1 MKPLRKIIAALDEWQ
16 RRTRGAGVPYAVVK
30 KFGDDNANLQ
40 VLALAWYG
48 FTAIFPLL
56 LVVVTILGFVG
67 QKSLGTGVITALQK
81 FPVIGTSFP
90 KHPSGSNSLHGSTIG
105 LVIGLLGLIYGAPGV
120 TQSAQQAMATVWDV
134 PQTKFTGFLPRLGRS
149 LAGLIIIGGSFL
161 INALL
166 STYVTGGTSN
176 YAIRV
181 PVLAGLLIINS
192 ALYFAA
198 FTVLTPKVVG
208 PRGLWPG
215 AILGGIAFT
224 ALITVGT
231 GLLTHELKN
240 ASNTYGTFGSIIGI
254 VTVLLLLAKVSIYGA
269 ELNPVLARKLYPRA
283 LPMGGEPTDADFQV
297 LIDLAHAQQRRDD
310 QVIGVG
316 FGENAVAN
324 AAADAG
330 KQAKERP
337 PA

>member
-1 MKPLRKIIAALDEWQ
+1 MILRIEVSRRHSMGGPGATGGPIERPARVSVKSQVMKPLRKIIAALDEWQ
-16 RRTRGAGVPYAVVK
+16 RRTRGVGVPYAVVK

-56 LVVVTILGFVG
+56 LVVVTVLGFVG
-67 QKSLGTGVITALQK
+67 QKSLGTSVVSTLHK
-81 FPVIGTSFP
+81 FPVVGTDFNTSNP
-90 KHPSGSNSLHGSTIG
+90 NSLHGST
-105 LVIGLLGLIYGAPGV
+105 LG
-120 TQSAQQAMATVWDV
+120 
-134 PQTKFTGFLPRLGRS
+134 
-149 LAGLIIIGGSFL
+149 
-161 INALL
+161 LL
-166 STYVTGGTSN
+166 STYATGGTSN

-181 PVLAGLLIINS
+181 PVLVGLVIINS
-192 ALYFAA
+192 ALYYAA
-198 FTVLTPKVVG
+198 FTVLTVKVVG

-215 AILGGIAFT
+215 AIMGGIAFT

-231 GLLTHELKN
+231 GLLTHQLAN
-240 ASNTYGTFGSIIGI
+240 AKGTYGTFGSIIGI

-283 LPMGGEPTDADFQV
+283 LPMGGEPTDDDFQV

-330 KQAKERP
+330 KQARERP
-337 PA
+337 QA